1 MKEKEFKEQ
10 LKKQVREYVQEHE
23 DIYEG
28 KDPIDIFNDVVEELL
43 NDAITDGVYMAIDDM
58 EQKKMGYDYC
68 DAHEEQWKIEGRW
81 RDGE

>member
-1 MKEKEFKEQ
+1 MTEKEFKEE
-10 LKKQVREYVQEHE
+10 LKKQIREYVQEHE

-28 KDPIDIFNDVVEELL
+28 KDPIDVFNDVVEEFL

-58 EQKKMGYDYC
+58 EQKKNDYDYC

-81 RDGE
+81 R